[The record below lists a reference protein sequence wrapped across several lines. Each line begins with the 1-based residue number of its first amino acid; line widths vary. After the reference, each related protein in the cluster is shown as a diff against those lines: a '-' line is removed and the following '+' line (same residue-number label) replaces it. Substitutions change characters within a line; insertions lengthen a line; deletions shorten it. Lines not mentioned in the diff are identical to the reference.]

1 MTMTVQS
8 YRVYVEPLVEA
19 LGGGFV
25 SYAPELPGC
34 VSDGATPDEALKNIY
49 DAIESWID
57 AAQAGGQTVPAP
69 ATKRHYA

>member
-1 MTMTVQS
+1 MNAQG
-8 YRVYVEPLVEA
+8 YRVYVEPLIEK

-34 VSDGATPDEALKNIY
+34 VSDGPTPGEALTNIY
-49 DAIESWID
+49 EAIESWID
-57 AAQAGGQTVPAP
+57 AAQARGDTIPAP

>member
-1 MTMTVQS
+1 MNVQN
-8 YRVYVEPLVEA
+8 YRVYVEPLVEK

-34 VSDGATPDEALKNIY
+34 VSDGATPNEALKNIY

-57 AAQAGGQTVPAP
+57 AAQASGETIPTP
-69 ATKRHYA
+69 TSTRRYA